1 MDSTTTESNTDLL
14 VQKISKHI
22 GHASGDEYF
31 DRLLDTATTSFG
43 MRIGRIYELLGD
55 NKHTLKLLVEIF
67 EKRPKL
73 LEENELNPLTVNYL
87 LKREKFTNNSGTQ
100 NKFSSDKL
108 LTQLKAESCLSLV
121 IRNNEDEP
129 IGLLFFAGD
138 KAETKTAEY
147 GEILD
152 LLHDRLSAE
161 LERFQLK
168 RLLKKSEED
177 YIYLLEASK
186 DFIWEID
193 EQGVFTYV
201 NKSALQ
207 IYGYRPDEML
217 GSRYTDFM
225 SRKASA
231 DFTENI
237 AQVMEGYSI
246 NDWVANHVTK
256 YGNLVQIKYSA
267 KPKYNE
273 YGDIVGVSGSSTDI
287 SESIRAQK
295 TIKNNSELFSVILSR
310 LPVIFFRVDK
320 KGYIADI
327 RGNGLRR
334 MGVTD
339 MEWIGKPGYGL
350 FVGMDAMIDSA
361 LSGQTVIFESKGNFN
376 GEPWWFLTS
385 MFFDSWTSFGAVGF
399 AVDITEQ
406 KQSEEQLVH
415 LLNDNRL
422 LAQRLVEVQ
431 ENERRA
437 LARELHDELGQTITA
452 VRSLATAIKT
462 KAGEDYSEIRSLGNS
477 IIDLSGSL
485 YEVVS
490 NIMRRLR
497 PDILDSLGFDAAIN
511 NCIEQSQLEMMGM
524 NCFVD
529 FEGDLN
535 SLSEVYKITIY
546 RIVQECLT
554 NISKYAM
561 ASNVWVMVK
570 REQVEEN
577 DRRLT
582 NTELYNNNGLYEYVL
597 KRDILTIFIKDD
609 GVGMDL
615 EKDTKSTDI
624 ESKMGLQGIRERVTA
639 LNGEVSIESR
649 PGKGVEIN
657 AVLDLNSNLINEG
670 ANHYDEAEYE
680 AR

>member
-1 MDSTTTESNTDLL
+1 MALTTTGLNIDLQ
-14 VQKISKHI
+14 VQQITKQI
-22 GHASGDEYF
+22 GVSSGGEYF
-31 DRLLDTATTSFG
+31 DRFLKATTDAFG
-43 MRIGRIYELLGD
+43 MSFGRIYELLGE
-55 NKHTLKLLVEIF
+55 NKHTLKLLSETAKSSEVSRNKNDLHPSTI
-67 EKRPKL
+67 
-73 LEENELNPLTVNYL
+73 NYL
-87 LKREKFTNNSGTQ
+87 LKREKFLNDSGTHD
-100 NKFSSDKL
+100 KFSSDKL
-108 LTQLKAESCLSLV
+108 LSALNAESCLSLV
-121 IRNNEDEP
+121 ITNNDEEP
-129 IGLLFFAGD
+129 IGLLFFVGNEQNEQVD
-138 KAETKTAEY
+138 QYSET
-147 GEILD
+147 ID
-152 LLHDRLSAE
+152 RLHGRLSAE

-168 RLLKKSEED
+168 RLLKKSKED
-177 YIYLLEASK
+177 YLYLLEASK

-193 EQGVFTYV
+193 EQGIFTYV

-217 GSRYTDFM
+217 GNRYTDFM

-246 NDWVANHVTK
+246 NDWVANHITK

-327 RGNGLRR
+327 RGNGLKR
-334 MGVTD
+334 MGVSD

-350 FVGMDAMIDSA
+350 FVGMDAMINSA
-361 LSGQTVIFESKGNFN
+361 LSGQTVIFESKGTFN

-406 KQSEEQLVH
+406 KQSEEKLVH

-452 VRSLATAIKT
+452 VRSLATAVKS

-477 IIDLSGSL
+477 IIDLSSNL
-485 YEVVS
+485 YESVS

-497 PDILDSLGFDAAIN
+497 PDILDTLGFDAAIN
-511 NCIEQSQLEMMGM
+511 NCIEQSQLEMMGI

-529 FEGDLN
+529 LSGDLN
-535 SLSEVYKITIY
+535 SLDEVYKITVY

-570 REQVEEN
+570 REQIEDT
-577 DRRLT
+577 DRRYS
-582 NTELYNNNGLYEYVL
+582 NAELYDNTGMHEIVI
-597 KRDILTIFIKDD
+597 KRDLINVIVKDD
-609 GVGMDL
+609 GVGMDID
-615 EKDTKSTDI
+615 KDTKSTDI
-624 ESKMGLQGIRERVTA
+624 ESKMGLQGIRERITA

-649 PGKGVEIN
+649 PGKGVVIN
-657 AVLDLNSNLINEG
+657 AVLDLNSNLVNEG
-670 ANHYDEAEYE
+670 ANHLDEAEYE

>member
-1 MDSTTTESNTDLL
+1 MDSTTTGSNTDLL
-14 VQKISKHI
+14 VQKISKLI
-22 GHASGDEYF
+22 GHANGEEYF
-31 DRLLDTATTSFG
+31 YQLLKAATQSFG
-43 MRIGRIYELLGD
+43 MAIGRLYELLGE
-55 NKHTLKLLVEIF
+55 NKDTLKLLVECF
-67 EKRPKL
+67 ENNPKQ
-73 LEENELNPLTVNYL
+73 LELAELNSSTVNYL
-87 LKREKFTNNSGTQ
+87 LKRGKFTNNSGTQ

-108 LTQLKAESCLSLV
+108 LSQIKAESCLSLV
-121 IRNNEDEP
+121 VTNNRDEP

-138 KAETKTAEY
+138 KADNEIIEY
-147 GEILD
+147 SEALD
-152 LLHDRLSAE
+152 LLHGRLSAE
-161 LERFQLK
+161 LERFQLS

-177 YIYLLEASK
+177 YLYLLEASK

-193 EQGVFTYV
+193 KQGVFTYV

-217 GSRYTDFM
+217 GGRYTDFM

-231 DFTENI
+231 DFTENV

-350 FVGMDAMIDSA
+350 FVGMDAMINSA
-361 LSGQTVIFESKGNFN
+361 LSGQTVIFESKGRFN

-406 KQSEEQLVH
+406 KQSEDQLVH

-452 VRSLATAIKT
+452 VKSLATAIKT

-511 NCIEQSQLEMMGM
+511 NCIEQSQLEMMGI

-535 SLSEVYKITIY
+535 SLSEVYKITLY

-554 NISKYAM
+554 NITKYAM
-561 ASNVWVMVK
+561 ASNVWVMIK
-570 REQVEEN
+570 REQLEDN
-577 DRRLT
+577 DRRMS
-582 NTELYNNNGLYEYVL
+582 NGEIYNNNGLYDYVI

-609 GVGMDL
+609 GVGMDM
-615 EKDTKSTDI
+615 EKDTKSTDV
-624 ESKMGLQGIRERVTA
+624 ESKMGLRGIRERVTA

-657 AVLDLNSNLINEG
+657 AVLDLNSNLVNEG
-670 ANHYDEAEYE
+670 ADNYDEAEYE

>member
-1 MDSTTTESNTDLL
+1 L
-14 VQKISKHI
+14 
-22 GHASGDEYF
+22 Y
-31 DRLLDTATTSFG
+31 
-43 MRIGRIYELLGD
+43 
-55 NKHTLKLLVEIF
+55 
-67 EKRPKL
+67 
-73 LEENELNPLTVNYL
+73 
-87 LKREKFTNNSGTQ
+87 
-100 NKFSSDKL
+100 
-108 LTQLKAESCLSLV
+108 
-121 IRNNEDEP
+121 
-129 IGLLFFAGD
+129 
-138 KAETKTAEY
+138 
-147 GEILD
+147 
-152 LLHDRLSAE
+152 DRLSVE

-177 YIYLLEASK
+177 YLYLLEASK

-193 EQGVFTYV
+193 KQGIFTYV
-201 NKSALQ
+201 NKSAMQ

-350 FVGMDAMIDSA
+350 FVGMDAMINSA
-361 LSGQTVIFESKGNFN
+361 LSGQTVIFESKGSFN

-406 KQSEEQLVH
+406 KLGEEQLVH

-422 LAQRLVEVQ
+422 LAQRLVEIQ

-452 VRSLATAIKT
+452 VKSLATAIKA

-511 NCIEQSQLEMMGM
+511 NCIEQSQLEMMGI
-524 NCFVD
+524 NCFVE

-561 ASNVWVMVK
+561 ASNVWVVIK
-570 REQVEEN
+570 REQIEDN
-577 DRRLT
+577 DRRFS
-582 NTELYNNNGLYEYVL
+582 NTELYNNNGLYDYVI
-597 KRDILTIFIKDD
+597 KRDILTIYVKDD
-609 GVGMDL
+609 GVGMDM
-615 EKDTKSTDI
+615 EEDTKSTDI